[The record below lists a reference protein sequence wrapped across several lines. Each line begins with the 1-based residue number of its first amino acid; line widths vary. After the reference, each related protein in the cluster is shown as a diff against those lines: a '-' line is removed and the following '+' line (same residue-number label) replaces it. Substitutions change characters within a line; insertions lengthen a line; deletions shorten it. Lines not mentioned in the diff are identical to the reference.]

1 MTSPV
6 LDVPTLP
13 DLADLRLIVT
23 DMDGS
28 LLDPRGRVPEGLW
41 PLLDELERRGIAF
54 CPASGRQYAN
64 LRSVLGD
71 RGADLFYIAENGA
84 HVVHRD
90 QEVSTDPL
98 PASDVPAV
106 VGRVRA
112 LVADDRDVGMVLCGQ
127 RSAYVE
133 RRDDAF
139 LAHATRH
146 YTALE
151 QVDDLLA
158 VTDTV
163 LKIAVFDFGSV
174 EERTAPAFADLPDH
188 LRVLV
193 SGQHW
198 LDVMSVDAD
207 KGHGLRRVQEA
218 LGVTA
223 EQTMAFGDYL
233 NDAGMLREARWSVAM
248 DNAHPTL
255 RAAARYVAPAN
266 SRDGVVRTIAAA
278 LGVTLPA

>member
-1 MTSPV
+1 
-6 LDVPTLP
+6 
-13 DLADLRLIVT
+13 
-23 DMDGS
+23 
-28 LLDPRGRVPEGLW
+28 
-41 PLLDELERRGIAF
+41 
-54 CPASGRQYAN
+54 
-64 LRSVLGD
+64 
-71 RGADLFYIAENGA
+71 
-84 HVVHRD
+84 
-90 QEVSTDPL
+90 
-98 PASDVPAV
+98 
-106 VGRVRA
+106 VRA
-112 LVADDRDVGMVLCGQ
+112 LVADGRDVGMVLCGK
-127 RSAYVE
+127 RSAWVE

-158 VTDTV
+158 VADTV

-174 EERTAPAFADLPDH
+174 EERTAPAFAGLPDH

-198 LDVMSVDAD
+198 LDVMSVHAD
-207 KGHGLRRVQEA
+207 KGHGLRRVQAA

-248 DNAHPTL
+248 DNAHPAL

>member
-1 MTSPV
+1 V
-6 LDVPTLP
+6 LDVPALP
-13 DLADLRLIVT
+13 DLADLRLIAT

-28 LLDPRGRVPEGLW
+28 LLDERGQVPDGLW
-41 PLLDELERRGIAF
+41 PLLDELDRRGIAF

-84 HVVHRD
+84 HVVHQGR
-90 QEVSTDPL
+90 EVSTDPL
-98 PASDVPAV
+98 PAADVPAV
-106 VGRVRA
+106 VARVRA
-112 LVADDRDVGMVLCGQ
+112 LVADGRDVGMVLCGQ

-133 RRDDAF
+133 RRDEAF

-146 YTALE
+146 YSALAE
-151 QVDDLLA
+151 VDDVLA
-158 VTDTV
+158 LDDTV

-174 EERTAPAFADLPDH
+174 EERTAPAFADLPEH

-198 LDVMSVDAD
+198 LDVMSADAD
-207 KGHGLRRVQEA
+207 KGHGLRRVQAA

-248 DNAHPTL
+248 DNAHPDL

-278 LGVTLPA
+278 LGVTLPV